1 MIRYTLQCS
10 QGHAF
15 EQWFDNMADYDTK
28 KDDGALSCPDCGDA
42 SVSKALM
49 APALG
54 ASARTHAPPP
64 APPCA
69 VGGCAGA
76 AAGACPAMAD

>member
-15 EQWFDNMADYDTK
+15 EQWFDNMADYDARQ
-28 KDDGALSCPDCGDA
+28 DAGSLCCPECGDRTVA
-42 SVSKALM
+42 KALM

-54 ASARTHAPPP
+54 AATRTPAAP
-64 APPCA
+64 ALPPCGA
-69 VGGCAGA
+69 GGCG
-76 AAGACPAMAD
+76 GGLCPAMAD

>member
-15 EQWFDNMADYDTK
+15 DQWFDNMADYDARHA
-28 KDDGALSCPDCGDA
+28 DGSLSCPDCGDTA
-42 SVSKALM
+42 ISKALM

-54 ASARTHAPPP
+54 AAARTP
-64 APPCA
+64 AMPALPPCA
-69 VGGCAGA
+69 GGGCG
-76 AAGACPAMAD
+76 GGVCPAMAD